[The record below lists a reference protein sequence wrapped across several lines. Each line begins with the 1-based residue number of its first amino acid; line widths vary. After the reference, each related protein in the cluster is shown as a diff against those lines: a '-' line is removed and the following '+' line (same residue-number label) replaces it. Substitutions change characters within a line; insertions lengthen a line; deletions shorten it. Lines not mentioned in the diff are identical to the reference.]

1 MECKLC
7 NLCENCTR
15 PVAGR
20 PFLDNGASPAE
31 IMLIGDFPKREDIT
45 YGKPFSDK
53 LSVQLAHLLNT
64 SKLPADKIYITNLVK
79 CRPVAPNG
87 LDGRLKIANVQACQ
101 VHLIEEIATVNPKL
115 IILFGDSVF
124 RYFYPKE
131 SFSDNRGKILSNNQ
145 FNIPTIATYHPQAML
160 ATAKF
165 DQIINT
171 DLAKA
176 YSFLYGDEQETQKPT
191 KDYRL
196 VTKSLKLLESIAKR
210 VKEVPTFAFDIETHG
225 EGLFNY
231 KLLSIGLSWKKDTG
245 VSIPVWVLDKD
256 KADKINAAINYV
268 QPERFIEE
276 TVTLKSGKTKI
287 KKTKNKEWL
296 KEDDEAIKS
305 LLPEE
310 YKDLVGTCTFREL
323 KLKLG
328 AILDKEP
335 PLKKYWGDQHDHC
348 MALIKEI
355 LECDTPK
362 GAHNGSYDVNRLR
375 GIGINVK
382 NYDWDTIL
390 EHHLLDEERP
400 HGLDDLSFVYT
411 KDGGYKSGK
420 NVYLKSTKTSWANIP
435 MEVLLP
441 YNAQDADVTFQLHE
455 IFVPKIK
462 ESEKRWKLYMN
473 HIMPAQ
479 RMLCDMEF
487 RGSNIDMSWVQK
499 TKKEYL
505 TKMND
510 LKIKFSQLVEK
521 VIPNVYVVD
530 SPAEQKDMELQIKEK
545 AKQEGTEPKFP
556 FFLNMNSTQQLLVLF
571 RDYYKVTLT
580 KKTKSGDALDSD
592 VLLKIGK
599 KIDAANV
606 LLEYKALKKVVSTYL
621 DSLVEKIDADGKLHT
636 EFLLY
641 GTRTSRLSSRN
652 PNLQNQ
658 PAEVKYMF
666 VPPSKDYVCVN
677 VDQSAAELHVL
688 AWLANDKKMMGI
700 FEAHRD
706 LHKETAASVFNKKM
720 EDITSDERKIAK
732 RCFSDDTFILTE
744 DGYIRGRD
752 IGNRKVYTLDG
763 KLQNQHHVY
772 EERTGFKFTFKSGWS
787 ITVTSDH
794 KFQDFSY
801 IGLPWKE
808 AKYFKV
814 GDIIGTRKNVVSLP
828 KVYLDNTY
836 KLRQQFPEKIELDTD
851 LAYLLGLYLGD
862 GNIGLDFKG
871 EAAQI
876 QLIVRRGSRTHVLTN
891 LAKKYH
897 IFTWKTHNTYSKV
910 IISCKELAQLFAKIC
925 GDNTLE
931 KHNEKHIPEEIYRCS
946 KEIVDSFISGLIDS
960 DGSTENGIVKFCNT
974 NEKMVRDLCNLA
986 TLNGYAVLY
995 GVENKIN
1002 KYRDARYTRT
1012 MHKCTFASKP
1022 NLKLYVEDK
1031 IVGLEQ
1037 KKATSERHRWFIRRD
1052 EVKKAIPCKDT
1063 DIVWEKYKNGG
1074 MNSLADANVTHWGF
1088 EHAKYWAHTI
1098 VSIEPV
1104 KFRALI
1110 METDTHF
1117 FVGNAISSP
1126 NCSFGI
1132 AYGVSGVGLKDLLE
1146 PEGVKITDK
1155 QGDKFIKK
1163 WRDTYPGCA
1172 RYLDNASKNF
1182 NRYGYLETPFG
1193 RRRHK
1198 YKHYMSQEKEA
1209 AASRQAGNFL
1219 IQSTAS
1225 DIQVYEMVHM
1235 YKTLVDNG
1243 VLPVFTVHDSIVMY
1257 CPINKLK
1264 WLRDYYKQ
1272 ETCRRFPQL
1281 NNLLMYTEMEVGRNY
1296 GEHVGLPYDCDFAEW
1311 KKTNAFLFGETNE
1324 AKQGL

>member
-53 LSVQLAHLLNT
+53 LSVQLANLLNT

-124 RYFYPKE
+124 RYFYPNE

-176 YSFLYGDEQETQKPT
+176 YSFLYGDEQETQKPI

-231 KLLSIGLSWKKDTG
+231 KLLSLGLSWKKDTG

-305 LLPEE
+305 LLPDE
-310 YKDLVGTCTFREL
+310 YKDLVGTCTFREV

-571 RDYYKVTLT
+571 RDYYKVPLT

-592 VLLKIGK
+592 VLKKIG
-599 KIDAANV
+599 
-606 LLEYKALKKVVSTYL
+606 
-621 DSLVEKIDADGKLHT
+621 
-636 EFLLY
+636 
-641 GTRTSRLSSRN
+641 
-652 PNLQNQ
+652 
-658 PAEVKYMF
+658 
-666 VPPSKDYVCVN
+666 
-677 VDQSAAELHVL
+677 
-688 AWLANDKKMMGI
+688 
-700 FEAHRD
+700 
-706 LHKETAASVFNKKM
+706 
-720 EDITSDERKIAK
+720 
-732 RCFSDDTFILTE
+732 
-744 DGYIRGRD
+744 
-752 IGNRKVYTLDG
+752 
-763 KLQNQHHVY
+763 
-772 EERTGFKFTFKSGWS
+772 
-787 ITVTSDH
+787 
-794 KFQDFSY
+794 
-801 IGLPWKE
+801 
-808 AKYFKV
+808 
-814 GDIIGTRKNVVSLP
+814 
-828 KVYLDNTY
+828 
-836 KLRQQFPEKIELDTD
+836 
-851 LAYLLGLYLGD
+851 
-862 GNIGLDFKG
+862 
-871 EAAQI
+871 
-876 QLIVRRGSRTHVLTN
+876 
-891 LAKKYH
+891 
-897 IFTWKTHNTYSKV
+897 
-910 IISCKELAQLFAKIC
+910 
-925 GDNTLE
+925 
-931 KHNEKHIPEEIYRCS
+931 
-946 KEIVDSFISGLIDS
+946 
-960 DGSTENGIVKFCNT
+960 
-974 NEKMVRDLCNLA
+974 
-986 TLNGYAVLY
+986 
-995 GVENKIN
+995 
-1002 KYRDARYTRT
+1002 
-1012 MHKCTFASKP
+1012 
-1022 NLKLYVEDK
+1022 
-1031 IVGLEQ
+1031 
-1037 KKATSERHRWFIRRD
+1037 
-1052 EVKKAIPCKDT
+1052 
-1063 DIVWEKYKNGG
+1063 
-1074 MNSLADANVTHWGF
+1074 
-1088 EHAKYWAHTI
+1088 
-1098 VSIEPV
+1098 
-1104 KFRALI
+1104 
-1110 METDTHF
+1110 
-1117 FVGNAISSP
+1117 
-1126 NCSFGI
+1126 
-1132 AYGVSGVGLKDLLE
+1132 
-1146 PEGVKITDK
+1146 
-1155 QGDKFIKK
+1155 
-1163 WRDTYPGCA
+1163 
-1172 RYLDNASKNF
+1172 
-1182 NRYGYLETPFG
+1182 
-1193 RRRHK
+1193 
-1198 YKHYMSQEKEA
+1198 
-1209 AASRQAGNFL
+1209 
-1219 IQSTAS
+1219 
-1225 DIQVYEMVHM
+1225 
-1235 YKTLVDNG
+1235 
-1243 VLPVFTVHDSIVMY
+1243 
-1257 CPINKLK
+1257 
-1264 WLRDYYKQ
+1264 
-1272 ETCRRFPQL
+1272 
-1281 NNLLMYTEMEVGRNY
+1281 
-1296 GEHVGLPYDCDFAEW
+1296 
-1311 KKTNAFLFGETNE
+1311 
-1324 AKQGL
+1324 

>member
-7 NLCENCTR
+7 NLCENCAR

-20 PFLDNGASPAE
+20 PFLDTGASPAE

-53 LSVQLAHLLNT
+53 LSVQLANLLNT

-124 RYFYPKE
+124 RYFYPNE

-176 YSFLYGDEQETQKPT
+176 YSFLYGDEQETQKPI

-231 KLLSIGLSWKKDTG
+231 KLLSLGLSWKKDTG

-305 LLPEE
+305 LLPDE

-571 RDYYKVTLT
+571 RDYYKVPLT

-592 VLLKIGK
+592 VLKKIGK
-599 KIDAANV
+599 KLDAANV
-606 LLEYKALKKVVSTYL
+606 LLEYKVLKKVVSTYL
-621 DSLVEKIDADGKLHT
+621 DSMVEKIDADGKLHT

-688 AWLANDKKMMGI
+688 AWLSNDKKMMGI

-706 LHKETAASVFNKKM
+706 LHKETAAAVFNKKM
-720 EDITSDERKIAK
+720 EDITEEERKIAK
-732 RCFSDDTFILTE
+732 R
-744 DGYIRGRD
+744 
-752 IGNRKVYTLDG
+752 
-763 KLQNQHHVY
+763 
-772 EERTGFKFTFKSGWS
+772 TGF
-787 ITVTSDH
+787 
-794 KFQDFSY
+794 
-801 IGLPWKE
+801 
-808 AKYFKV
+808 
-814 GDIIGTRKNVVSLP
+814 
-828 KVYLDNTY
+828 
-836 KLRQQFPEKIELDTD
+836 
-851 LAYLLGLYLGD
+851 
-862 GNIGLDFKG
+862 
-871 EAAQI
+871 
-876 QLIVRRGSRTHVLTN
+876 
-891 LAKKYH
+891 
-897 IFTWKTHNTYSKV
+897 
-910 IISCKELAQLFAKIC
+910 
-925 GDNTLE
+925 
-931 KHNEKHIPEEIYRCS
+931 
-946 KEIVDSFISGLIDS
+946 
-960 DGSTENGIVKFCNT
+960 
-974 NEKMVRDLCNLA
+974 
-986 TLNGYAVLY
+986 
-995 GVENKIN
+995 GV
-1002 KYRDARYTRT
+1002 
-1012 MHKCTFASKP
+1012 
-1022 NLKLYVEDK
+1022 
-1031 IVGLEQ
+1031 
-1037 KKATSERHRWFIRRD
+1037 
-1052 EVKKAIPCKDT
+1052 
-1063 DIVWEKYKNGG
+1063 
-1074 MNSLADANVTHWGF
+1074 
-1088 EHAKYWAHTI
+1088 
-1098 VSIEPV
+1098 
-1104 KFRALI
+1104 
-1110 METDTHF
+1110 
-1117 FVGNAISSP
+1117 
-1126 NCSFGI
+1126 
-1132 AYGVSGVGLKDLLE
+1132 AYGISGVGLKDLLE

-1257 CPINKLK
+1257 CPINKLE

-1272 ETCRRFPQL
+1272 ETCRRFQQL

-1296 GEHVGLPYDCDFAEW
+1296 GEHVKLPYDCDFDAW

-1324 AKQGL
+1324 SEQGL

>member
-53 LSVQLAHLLNT
+53 LSIQLANLLNT

-115 IILFGDSVF
+115 IILLGDSVF

-176 YSFLYGDEQETQKPT
+176 YSFLYGDEQETQKPI

-276 TVTLKSGKTKI
+276 TITLKSGKTKI

-462 ESEKRWKLYMN
+462 ESEKRWKLYMK

-599 KIDAANV
+599 KIEAANV

-688 AWLANDKKMMGI
+688 SWLSNDKKMMNI

-706 LHKETAASVFNKKM
+706 LHKETAAAVFNKKM
-720 EDITSDERKIAK
+720 EDITADERKIAK
-732 RCFSDDTFILTE
+732 RT
-744 DGYIRGRD
+744 
-752 IGNRKVYTLDG
+752 
-763 KLQNQHHVY
+763 
-772 EERTGFKFTFKSGWS
+772 
-787 ITVTSDH
+787 
-794 KFQDFSY
+794 
-801 IGLPWKE
+801 
-808 AKYFKV
+808 
-814 GDIIGTRKNVVSLP
+814 
-828 KVYLDNTY
+828 
-836 KLRQQFPEKIELDTD
+836 
-851 LAYLLGLYLGD
+851 
-862 GNIGLDFKG
+862 
-871 EAAQI
+871 
-876 QLIVRRGSRTHVLTN
+876 
-891 LAKKYH
+891 
-897 IFTWKTHNTYSKV
+897 
-910 IISCKELAQLFAKIC
+910 
-925 GDNTLE
+925 
-931 KHNEKHIPEEIYRCS
+931 
-946 KEIVDSFISGLIDS
+946 
-960 DGSTENGIVKFCNT
+960 
-974 NEKMVRDLCNLA
+974 
-986 TLNGYAVLY
+986 
-995 GVENKIN
+995 
-1002 KYRDARYTRT
+1002 
-1012 MHKCTFASKP
+1012 
-1022 NLKLYVEDK
+1022 
-1031 IVGLEQ
+1031 
-1037 KKATSERHRWFIRRD
+1037 
-1052 EVKKAIPCKDT
+1052 
-1063 DIVWEKYKNGG
+1063 
-1074 MNSLADANVTHWGF
+1074 
-1088 EHAKYWAHTI
+1088 
-1098 VSIEPV
+1098 
-1104 KFRALI
+1104 
-1110 METDTHF
+1110 
-1117 FVGNAISSP
+1117 
-1126 NCSFGI
+1126 SFGV
-1132 AYGVSGVGLKDLLE
+1132 AYGISGVGLKDLLE

-1155 QGDKFIKK
+1155 QGEKFIKK
-1163 WRDTYPGCA
+1163 WRDTYSGCA

-1257 CPINKLK
+1257 CPINKLE

-1296 GEHVGLPYDCDFAEW
+1296 GEHVSLPYDCDFEEW

-1324 AKQGL
+1324 AK

>member
-53 LSVQLAHLLNT
+53 LSIQLANLLNT

-124 RYFYPKE
+124 RYFYPNE

-176 YSFLYGDEQETQKPT
+176 YSFLYGDEQETQKPI

-231 KLLSIGLSWKKDTG
+231 KLLSLGLSWKKDTG

-487 RGSNIDMSWVQK
+487 RGSNIDMSWAQK

-571 RDYYKVTLT
+571 RDYYKVPLT

-592 VLLKIGK
+592 VLKKIGK
-599 KIDAANV
+599 KLDAANV
-606 LLEYKALKKVVSTYL
+606 LLEYKVLKKVVSTYL
-621 DSLVEKIDADGKLHT
+621 DSMVEKIDADGKLHT

-688 AWLANDKKMMGI
+688 AWLSNDKKMMGI

-706 LHKETAASVFNKKM
+706 LHKETAAAVFNKKM
-720 EDITSDERKIAK
+720 EDITEEERKIAK
-732 RCFSDDTFILTE
+732 R
-744 DGYIRGRD
+744 
-752 IGNRKVYTLDG
+752 
-763 KLQNQHHVY
+763 
-772 EERTGFKFTFKSGWS
+772 TGF
-787 ITVTSDH
+787 
-794 KFQDFSY
+794 
-801 IGLPWKE
+801 
-808 AKYFKV
+808 
-814 GDIIGTRKNVVSLP
+814 
-828 KVYLDNTY
+828 
-836 KLRQQFPEKIELDTD
+836 
-851 LAYLLGLYLGD
+851 
-862 GNIGLDFKG
+862 
-871 EAAQI
+871 
-876 QLIVRRGSRTHVLTN
+876 
-891 LAKKYH
+891 
-897 IFTWKTHNTYSKV
+897 
-910 IISCKELAQLFAKIC
+910 
-925 GDNTLE
+925 
-931 KHNEKHIPEEIYRCS
+931 
-946 KEIVDSFISGLIDS
+946 
-960 DGSTENGIVKFCNT
+960 
-974 NEKMVRDLCNLA
+974 
-986 TLNGYAVLY
+986 
-995 GVENKIN
+995 GV
-1002 KYRDARYTRT
+1002 
-1012 MHKCTFASKP
+1012 
-1022 NLKLYVEDK
+1022 
-1031 IVGLEQ
+1031 
-1037 KKATSERHRWFIRRD
+1037 
-1052 EVKKAIPCKDT
+1052 
-1063 DIVWEKYKNGG
+1063 
-1074 MNSLADANVTHWGF
+1074 
-1088 EHAKYWAHTI
+1088 
-1098 VSIEPV
+1098 
-1104 KFRALI
+1104 
-1110 METDTHF
+1110 
-1117 FVGNAISSP
+1117 
-1126 NCSFGI
+1126 
-1132 AYGVSGVGLKDLLE
+1132 AYGISGVGLKDLLE

-1257 CPINKLK
+1257 CPINKLE

-1272 ETCRRFPQL
+1272 ETCRRFQQL

-1296 GEHVGLPYDCDFAEW
+1296 GEHVKLPYDCDFDEW

-1324 AKQGL
+1324 SEQGL

>member
-53 LSVQLAHLLNT
+53 LSIQLANLLNT

-115 IILFGDSVF
+115 IILLGDSVF

-176 YSFLYGDEQETQKPT
+176 YSFLYGDEQETQKPI

-276 TVTLKSGKTKI
+276 TITLKSGKTKI

-462 ESEKRWKLYMN
+462 ESEKRWKLYMK

-599 KIDAANV
+599 KIEAANV

-688 AWLANDKKMMGI
+688 SWLSNDKKMMNI

-706 LHKETAASVFNKKM
+706 LHKETAAAVFNKKM
-720 EDITSDERKIAK
+720 EDITADERKIAK
-732 RCFSDDTFILTE
+732 RT
-744 DGYIRGRD
+744 
-752 IGNRKVYTLDG
+752 
-763 KLQNQHHVY
+763 
-772 EERTGFKFTFKSGWS
+772 
-787 ITVTSDH
+787 
-794 KFQDFSY
+794 
-801 IGLPWKE
+801 
-808 AKYFKV
+808 
-814 GDIIGTRKNVVSLP
+814 
-828 KVYLDNTY
+828 
-836 KLRQQFPEKIELDTD
+836 
-851 LAYLLGLYLGD
+851 
-862 GNIGLDFKG
+862 
-871 EAAQI
+871 
-876 QLIVRRGSRTHVLTN
+876 
-891 LAKKYH
+891 
-897 IFTWKTHNTYSKV
+897 
-910 IISCKELAQLFAKIC
+910 
-925 GDNTLE
+925 
-931 KHNEKHIPEEIYRCS
+931 
-946 KEIVDSFISGLIDS
+946 
-960 DGSTENGIVKFCNT
+960 
-974 NEKMVRDLCNLA
+974 
-986 TLNGYAVLY
+986 
-995 GVENKIN
+995 
-1002 KYRDARYTRT
+1002 
-1012 MHKCTFASKP
+1012 
-1022 NLKLYVEDK
+1022 
-1031 IVGLEQ
+1031 
-1037 KKATSERHRWFIRRD
+1037 
-1052 EVKKAIPCKDT
+1052 
-1063 DIVWEKYKNGG
+1063 
-1074 MNSLADANVTHWGF
+1074 
-1088 EHAKYWAHTI
+1088 
-1098 VSIEPV
+1098 
-1104 KFRALI
+1104 
-1110 METDTHF
+1110 
-1117 FVGNAISSP
+1117 
-1126 NCSFGI
+1126 SFGV
-1132 AYGVSGVGLKDLLE
+1132 AYGISGVGLKDLLE

-1155 QGDKFIKK
+1155 QGEKFIKK
-1163 WRDTYPGCA
+1163 WRDTYSGCA

-1257 CPINKLK
+1257 CPINKLE

-1272 ETCRRFPQL
+1272 ETCRRFQQL

-1296 GEHVGLPYDCDFAEW
+1296 GEHVSLPYDCDFEEW

-1324 AKQGL
+1324 AK

>member
-53 LSVQLAHLLNT
+53 LSIQLANLLNT

-124 RYFYPKE
+124 RYFYPNE

-176 YSFLYGDEQETQKPT
+176 YSFLYGDEQETQKPI

-305 LLPEE
+305 LLPDE

-571 RDYYKVTLT
+571 RDYYKVPLT

-592 VLLKIGK
+592 VLKKIGK
-599 KIDAANV
+599 KLDAANV
-606 LLEYKALKKVVSTYL
+606 LLEYKVLKKVVSTYL
-621 DSLVEKIDADGKLHT
+621 DSMVEKIDADGKLHT

-688 AWLANDKKMMGI
+688 AWLSNDKKMMGI

-706 LHKETAASVFNKKM
+706 LHKETAAAVFNKKM
-720 EDITSDERKIAK
+720 EDITEEERKIAK
-732 RCFSDDTFILTE
+732 R
-744 DGYIRGRD
+744 
-752 IGNRKVYTLDG
+752 
-763 KLQNQHHVY
+763 
-772 EERTGFKFTFKSGWS
+772 TGF
-787 ITVTSDH
+787 
-794 KFQDFSY
+794 
-801 IGLPWKE
+801 
-808 AKYFKV
+808 
-814 GDIIGTRKNVVSLP
+814 
-828 KVYLDNTY
+828 
-836 KLRQQFPEKIELDTD
+836 
-851 LAYLLGLYLGD
+851 
-862 GNIGLDFKG
+862 
-871 EAAQI
+871 
-876 QLIVRRGSRTHVLTN
+876 
-891 LAKKYH
+891 
-897 IFTWKTHNTYSKV
+897 
-910 IISCKELAQLFAKIC
+910 
-925 GDNTLE
+925 
-931 KHNEKHIPEEIYRCS
+931 
-946 KEIVDSFISGLIDS
+946 
-960 DGSTENGIVKFCNT
+960 
-974 NEKMVRDLCNLA
+974 
-986 TLNGYAVLY
+986 
-995 GVENKIN
+995 GV
-1002 KYRDARYTRT
+1002 
-1012 MHKCTFASKP
+1012 
-1022 NLKLYVEDK
+1022 
-1031 IVGLEQ
+1031 
-1037 KKATSERHRWFIRRD
+1037 
-1052 EVKKAIPCKDT
+1052 
-1063 DIVWEKYKNGG
+1063 
-1074 MNSLADANVTHWGF
+1074 
-1088 EHAKYWAHTI
+1088 
-1098 VSIEPV
+1098 
-1104 KFRALI
+1104 
-1110 METDTHF
+1110 
-1117 FVGNAISSP
+1117 
-1126 NCSFGI
+1126 
-1132 AYGVSGVGLKDLLE
+1132 AYGISGVGLKDLLE

-1257 CPINKLK
+1257 CPINKLE

-1296 GEHVGLPYDCDFAEW
+1296 GEHVKLPYDCDFDEW

-1324 AKQGL
+1324 SEQGL

>member
-31 IMLIGDFPKREDIT
+31 IMIIGDFPKREDIT

-53 LSVQLAHLLNT
+53 LSIQLANLLNT

-124 RYFYPKE
+124 RYFYPNE

-176 YSFLYGDEQETQKPT
+176 YSFLYGDEQETQKPI

-305 LLPEE
+305 LLPDE

-571 RDYYKVTLT
+571 RDYYKVPLT

-592 VLLKIGK
+592 VLKKIGK
-599 KIDAANV
+599 KLDAANV
-606 LLEYKALKKVVSTYL
+606 LLEYKVLKKVVSTYL
-621 DSLVEKIDADGKLHT
+621 DSMVEKIDADGKLHT

-688 AWLANDKKMMGI
+688 AWLSNDKKMMGI

-706 LHKETAASVFNKKM
+706 LHKETAAAVFNKKM
-720 EDITSDERKIAK
+720 EDITDEERKIAK
-732 RCFSDDTFILTE
+732 R
-744 DGYIRGRD
+744 
-752 IGNRKVYTLDG
+752 
-763 KLQNQHHVY
+763 
-772 EERTGFKFTFKSGWS
+772 TGF
-787 ITVTSDH
+787 
-794 KFQDFSY
+794 
-801 IGLPWKE
+801 
-808 AKYFKV
+808 
-814 GDIIGTRKNVVSLP
+814 
-828 KVYLDNTY
+828 
-836 KLRQQFPEKIELDTD
+836 
-851 LAYLLGLYLGD
+851 
-862 GNIGLDFKG
+862 
-871 EAAQI
+871 
-876 QLIVRRGSRTHVLTN
+876 
-891 LAKKYH
+891 
-897 IFTWKTHNTYSKV
+897 
-910 IISCKELAQLFAKIC
+910 
-925 GDNTLE
+925 
-931 KHNEKHIPEEIYRCS
+931 
-946 KEIVDSFISGLIDS
+946 
-960 DGSTENGIVKFCNT
+960 
-974 NEKMVRDLCNLA
+974 
-986 TLNGYAVLY
+986 
-995 GVENKIN
+995 GV
-1002 KYRDARYTRT
+1002 
-1012 MHKCTFASKP
+1012 
-1022 NLKLYVEDK
+1022 
-1031 IVGLEQ
+1031 
-1037 KKATSERHRWFIRRD
+1037 
-1052 EVKKAIPCKDT
+1052 
-1063 DIVWEKYKNGG
+1063 
-1074 MNSLADANVTHWGF
+1074 
-1088 EHAKYWAHTI
+1088 
-1098 VSIEPV
+1098 
-1104 KFRALI
+1104 
-1110 METDTHF
+1110 
-1117 FVGNAISSP
+1117 
-1126 NCSFGI
+1126 
-1132 AYGVSGVGLKDLLE
+1132 AYGISGVGLKDLLE

-1257 CPINKLK
+1257 CPINKLE

-1296 GEHVGLPYDCDFAEW
+1296 GEHVKLPYDCDFDEW

-1324 AKQGL
+1324 SEQGL

>member
-7 NLCENCTR
+7 NLCENCAR

-20 PFLDNGASPAE
+20 PFLDTGASHAE

-53 LSVQLAHLLNT
+53 LSVQLANLLNT

-124 RYFYPKE
+124 RYFYPNE

-176 YSFLYGDEQETQKPT
+176 YSFLYGDEQETQKPI

-231 KLLSIGLSWKKDTG
+231 KLLSLGLSWKKDTG

-305 LLPEE
+305 ILPDE

-571 RDYYKVTLT
+571 RDYYKVPLT

-592 VLLKIGK
+592 VLKKIGK
-599 KIDAANV
+599 KLDAANV
-606 LLEYKALKKVVSTYL
+606 LLEYKVLKKVVSTYL
-621 DSLVEKIDADGKLHT
+621 DSMVEKIDADGKLHT

-688 AWLANDKKMMGI
+688 AWLSNDKKMMGI

-706 LHKETAASVFNKKM
+706 LHKETAAAVFNKKM
-720 EDITSDERKIAK
+720 EDITEEERKIAK
-732 RCFSDDTFILTE
+732 R
-744 DGYIRGRD
+744 
-752 IGNRKVYTLDG
+752 
-763 KLQNQHHVY
+763 
-772 EERTGFKFTFKSGWS
+772 TGF
-787 ITVTSDH
+787 
-794 KFQDFSY
+794 
-801 IGLPWKE
+801 
-808 AKYFKV
+808 
-814 GDIIGTRKNVVSLP
+814 
-828 KVYLDNTY
+828 
-836 KLRQQFPEKIELDTD
+836 
-851 LAYLLGLYLGD
+851 
-862 GNIGLDFKG
+862 
-871 EAAQI
+871 
-876 QLIVRRGSRTHVLTN
+876 
-891 LAKKYH
+891 
-897 IFTWKTHNTYSKV
+897 
-910 IISCKELAQLFAKIC
+910 
-925 GDNTLE
+925 
-931 KHNEKHIPEEIYRCS
+931 
-946 KEIVDSFISGLIDS
+946 
-960 DGSTENGIVKFCNT
+960 
-974 NEKMVRDLCNLA
+974 
-986 TLNGYAVLY
+986 
-995 GVENKIN
+995 GV
-1002 KYRDARYTRT
+1002 
-1012 MHKCTFASKP
+1012 
-1022 NLKLYVEDK
+1022 
-1031 IVGLEQ
+1031 
-1037 KKATSERHRWFIRRD
+1037 
-1052 EVKKAIPCKDT
+1052 
-1063 DIVWEKYKNGG
+1063 
-1074 MNSLADANVTHWGF
+1074 
-1088 EHAKYWAHTI
+1088 
-1098 VSIEPV
+1098 
-1104 KFRALI
+1104 
-1110 METDTHF
+1110 
-1117 FVGNAISSP
+1117 
-1126 NCSFGI
+1126 
-1132 AYGVSGVGLKDLLE
+1132 AYGISGVGLKDLLE

-1257 CPINKLK
+1257 CPINKLE

-1272 ETCRRFPQL
+1272 ETCRRFQQL

-1296 GEHVGLPYDCDFAEW
+1296 GEHVKLPYDCDFDAW

-1324 AKQGL
+1324 SEQGL

>member
-53 LSVQLAHLLNT
+53 LSIQLANLLNT

-115 IILFGDSVF
+115 IILLGDSVF

-176 YSFLYGDEQETQKPT
+176 YSFLYGDEQETQKPI

-276 TVTLKSGKTKI
+276 TITLKSGKTKI

-323 KLKLG
+323 KLQLG

-462 ESEKRWKLYMN
+462 ESEKRWKLYMK

-599 KIDAANV
+599 KIEAANV

-688 AWLANDKKMMGI
+688 SWLSNDKKMMNI

-706 LHKETAASVFNKKM
+706 LHKETAAAVFNKKM
-720 EDITSDERKIAK
+720 EDITADERKIAK
-732 RCFSDDTFILTE
+732 RT
-744 DGYIRGRD
+744 
-752 IGNRKVYTLDG
+752 
-763 KLQNQHHVY
+763 
-772 EERTGFKFTFKSGWS
+772 
-787 ITVTSDH
+787 
-794 KFQDFSY
+794 
-801 IGLPWKE
+801 
-808 AKYFKV
+808 
-814 GDIIGTRKNVVSLP
+814 
-828 KVYLDNTY
+828 
-836 KLRQQFPEKIELDTD
+836 
-851 LAYLLGLYLGD
+851 
-862 GNIGLDFKG
+862 
-871 EAAQI
+871 
-876 QLIVRRGSRTHVLTN
+876 
-891 LAKKYH
+891 
-897 IFTWKTHNTYSKV
+897 
-910 IISCKELAQLFAKIC
+910 
-925 GDNTLE
+925 
-931 KHNEKHIPEEIYRCS
+931 
-946 KEIVDSFISGLIDS
+946 
-960 DGSTENGIVKFCNT
+960 
-974 NEKMVRDLCNLA
+974 
-986 TLNGYAVLY
+986 
-995 GVENKIN
+995 
-1002 KYRDARYTRT
+1002 
-1012 MHKCTFASKP
+1012 
-1022 NLKLYVEDK
+1022 
-1031 IVGLEQ
+1031 
-1037 KKATSERHRWFIRRD
+1037 
-1052 EVKKAIPCKDT
+1052 
-1063 DIVWEKYKNGG
+1063 
-1074 MNSLADANVTHWGF
+1074 
-1088 EHAKYWAHTI
+1088 
-1098 VSIEPV
+1098 
-1104 KFRALI
+1104 
-1110 METDTHF
+1110 
-1117 FVGNAISSP
+1117 
-1126 NCSFGI
+1126 SFGV
-1132 AYGVSGVGLKDLLE
+1132 AYGISGVGLKDLLE

-1155 QGDKFIKK
+1155 QGEKFIKK
-1163 WRDTYPGCA
+1163 WRDTYSGCA

-1257 CPINKLK
+1257 CPINKLE

-1296 GEHVGLPYDCDFAEW
+1296 GEHVSLPYDCDFEEW

-1324 AKQGL
+1324 AK

>member
-7 NLCENCTR
+7 NLCENCAR

-20 PFLDNGASPAE
+20 PFLDTGASPAE

-53 LSVQLAHLLNT
+53 LSVQLANLLNT

-124 RYFYPKE
+124 RYFYPNE

-176 YSFLYGDEQETQKPT
+176 YSFLYGDEQETQKPI

-231 KLLSIGLSWKKDTG
+231 KLLSLGLSWKKDTG

-305 LLPEE
+305 LLPDE

-355 LECDTPK
+355 MECDTPK

-571 RDYYKVTLT
+571 RDYYKVPLT

-592 VLLKIGK
+592 VLKKIGK
-599 KIDAANV
+599 KLDAANV
-606 LLEYKALKKVVSTYL
+606 LLEYKVLKKVVSTYL
-621 DSLVEKIDADGKLHT
+621 DSMVEKIDADGKLHT

-688 AWLANDKKMMGI
+688 AWLSNDKKMMGI

-706 LHKETAASVFNKKM
+706 LHKETAAAVFNKKM
-720 EDITSDERKIAK
+720 EDITEEERKIAK
-732 RCFSDDTFILTE
+732 R
-744 DGYIRGRD
+744 
-752 IGNRKVYTLDG
+752 
-763 KLQNQHHVY
+763 
-772 EERTGFKFTFKSGWS
+772 TGF
-787 ITVTSDH
+787 
-794 KFQDFSY
+794 
-801 IGLPWKE
+801 
-808 AKYFKV
+808 
-814 GDIIGTRKNVVSLP
+814 
-828 KVYLDNTY
+828 
-836 KLRQQFPEKIELDTD
+836 
-851 LAYLLGLYLGD
+851 
-862 GNIGLDFKG
+862 
-871 EAAQI
+871 
-876 QLIVRRGSRTHVLTN
+876 
-891 LAKKYH
+891 
-897 IFTWKTHNTYSKV
+897 
-910 IISCKELAQLFAKIC
+910 
-925 GDNTLE
+925 
-931 KHNEKHIPEEIYRCS
+931 
-946 KEIVDSFISGLIDS
+946 
-960 DGSTENGIVKFCNT
+960 
-974 NEKMVRDLCNLA
+974 
-986 TLNGYAVLY
+986 
-995 GVENKIN
+995 GV
-1002 KYRDARYTRT
+1002 
-1012 MHKCTFASKP
+1012 
-1022 NLKLYVEDK
+1022 
-1031 IVGLEQ
+1031 
-1037 KKATSERHRWFIRRD
+1037 
-1052 EVKKAIPCKDT
+1052 
-1063 DIVWEKYKNGG
+1063 
-1074 MNSLADANVTHWGF
+1074 
-1088 EHAKYWAHTI
+1088 
-1098 VSIEPV
+1098 
-1104 KFRALI
+1104 
-1110 METDTHF
+1110 
-1117 FVGNAISSP
+1117 
-1126 NCSFGI
+1126 
-1132 AYGVSGVGLKDLLE
+1132 AYGISGVGLKDLLE

-1257 CPINKLK
+1257 CPINKLE

-1272 ETCRRFPQL
+1272 ETCRRFQQL

-1296 GEHVGLPYDCDFAEW
+1296 GEHVKLPYDCDFDAW

-1324 AKQGL
+1324 SEQGL

>member
-20 PFLDNGASPAE
+20 PFLDTGASPAE

-53 LSVQLAHLLNT
+53 LSVQLANLLNT

-124 RYFYPKE
+124 RYFYPNE

-176 YSFLYGDEQETQKPT
+176 YSFLYGDEQETQKPI

-231 KLLSIGLSWKKDTG
+231 KLLSLGLSWKKDTG

-305 LLPEE
+305 LLPDE

-571 RDYYKVTLT
+571 RDYYKVPLT

-592 VLLKIGK
+592 VLKKIGK
-599 KIDAANV
+599 KLDAANV
-606 LLEYKALKKVVSTYL
+606 LLEYKVLKKVVSTYL
-621 DSLVEKIDADGKLHT
+621 DSMVEKIDADGKLHT

-688 AWLANDKKMMGI
+688 AWLSNDKKMMGI

-706 LHKETAASVFNKKM
+706 LHKETAAAVFNKKM
-720 EDITSDERKIAK
+720 EDITDEERKIAK
-732 RCFSDDTFILTE
+732 R
-744 DGYIRGRD
+744 
-752 IGNRKVYTLDG
+752 
-763 KLQNQHHVY
+763 
-772 EERTGFKFTFKSGWS
+772 TGF
-787 ITVTSDH
+787 
-794 KFQDFSY
+794 
-801 IGLPWKE
+801 
-808 AKYFKV
+808 
-814 GDIIGTRKNVVSLP
+814 
-828 KVYLDNTY
+828 
-836 KLRQQFPEKIELDTD
+836 
-851 LAYLLGLYLGD
+851 
-862 GNIGLDFKG
+862 
-871 EAAQI
+871 
-876 QLIVRRGSRTHVLTN
+876 
-891 LAKKYH
+891 
-897 IFTWKTHNTYSKV
+897 
-910 IISCKELAQLFAKIC
+910 
-925 GDNTLE
+925 
-931 KHNEKHIPEEIYRCS
+931 
-946 KEIVDSFISGLIDS
+946 
-960 DGSTENGIVKFCNT
+960 
-974 NEKMVRDLCNLA
+974 
-986 TLNGYAVLY
+986 
-995 GVENKIN
+995 GV
-1002 KYRDARYTRT
+1002 
-1012 MHKCTFASKP
+1012 
-1022 NLKLYVEDK
+1022 
-1031 IVGLEQ
+1031 
-1037 KKATSERHRWFIRRD
+1037 
-1052 EVKKAIPCKDT
+1052 
-1063 DIVWEKYKNGG
+1063 
-1074 MNSLADANVTHWGF
+1074 
-1088 EHAKYWAHTI
+1088 
-1098 VSIEPV
+1098 
-1104 KFRALI
+1104 
-1110 METDTHF
+1110 
-1117 FVGNAISSP
+1117 
-1126 NCSFGI
+1126 
-1132 AYGVSGVGLKDLLE
+1132 AYGISGVGLKDLLE

-1257 CPINKLK
+1257 CPINKLE

-1296 GEHVGLPYDCDFAEW
+1296 GEHVKLPYDCDFDEW

-1324 AKQGL
+1324 SEQGL

>member
-53 LSVQLAHLLNT
+53 LSVQLANLLNT

-124 RYFYPKE
+124 RYFYPNE

-176 YSFLYGDEQETQKPT
+176 YSFLYGDEQETQKPI

-231 KLLSIGLSWKKDTG
+231 KLLSLGLSWKKDTG

-305 LLPEE
+305 LLPDE
-310 YKDLVGTCTFREL
+310 YKDLVGTCTFREV

-571 RDYYKVTLT
+571 RDYYKVPLT

-592 VLLKIGK
+592 VLKKIGK
-599 KIDAANV
+599 KLDAANV
-606 LLEYKALKKVVSTYL
+606 LLEYKVLKKVVSTYL
-621 DSLVEKIDADGKLHT
+621 DSMVEKIDADGKLHT

-688 AWLANDKKMMGI
+688 AWLSNDKKMMGI

-706 LHKETAASVFNKKM
+706 LHKETAAAVFNKKM
-720 EDITSDERKIAK
+720 EDITDEERKIAK
-732 RCFSDDTFILTE
+732 R
-744 DGYIRGRD
+744 
-752 IGNRKVYTLDG
+752 
-763 KLQNQHHVY
+763 
-772 EERTGFKFTFKSGWS
+772 TGF
-787 ITVTSDH
+787 
-794 KFQDFSY
+794 
-801 IGLPWKE
+801 
-808 AKYFKV
+808 
-814 GDIIGTRKNVVSLP
+814 
-828 KVYLDNTY
+828 
-836 KLRQQFPEKIELDTD
+836 
-851 LAYLLGLYLGD
+851 
-862 GNIGLDFKG
+862 
-871 EAAQI
+871 
-876 QLIVRRGSRTHVLTN
+876 
-891 LAKKYH
+891 
-897 IFTWKTHNTYSKV
+897 
-910 IISCKELAQLFAKIC
+910 
-925 GDNTLE
+925 
-931 KHNEKHIPEEIYRCS
+931 
-946 KEIVDSFISGLIDS
+946 
-960 DGSTENGIVKFCNT
+960 
-974 NEKMVRDLCNLA
+974 
-986 TLNGYAVLY
+986 
-995 GVENKIN
+995 GV
-1002 KYRDARYTRT
+1002 
-1012 MHKCTFASKP
+1012 
-1022 NLKLYVEDK
+1022 
-1031 IVGLEQ
+1031 
-1037 KKATSERHRWFIRRD
+1037 
-1052 EVKKAIPCKDT
+1052 
-1063 DIVWEKYKNGG
+1063 
-1074 MNSLADANVTHWGF
+1074 
-1088 EHAKYWAHTI
+1088 
-1098 VSIEPV
+1098 
-1104 KFRALI
+1104 
-1110 METDTHF
+1110 
-1117 FVGNAISSP
+1117 
-1126 NCSFGI
+1126 
-1132 AYGVSGVGLKDLLE
+1132 AYGISGVGLKDLLE

-1257 CPINKLK
+1257 CPINKLE

-1296 GEHVGLPYDCDFAEW
+1296 GEHVKLPYDCDFDEW

-1324 AKQGL
+1324 SEQGL

>member
-53 LSVQLAHLLNT
+53 LSIQLANLLNT

-124 RYFYPKE
+124 RYFYPNE

-176 YSFLYGDEQETQKPT
+176 YSFLYGDEQETQKPI

-231 KLLSIGLSWKKDTG
+231 KLLSLGLSWKKDTG

-305 LLPEE
+305 LLPDE

-355 LECDTPK
+355 MECDTPK

-571 RDYYKVTLT
+571 RDYYKVPLT

-592 VLLKIGK
+592 VLKKIGK
-599 KIDAANV
+599 KLDAANV
-606 LLEYKALKKVVSTYL
+606 LLEYKVLKKVVSTYL
-621 DSLVEKIDADGKLHT
+621 DSMVEKIDADGKLHT

-688 AWLANDKKMMGI
+688 AWLSNDKKMMGI

-706 LHKETAASVFNKKM
+706 LHKETAAAVFNKKM
-720 EDITSDERKIAK
+720 EDITDEERKIAK
-732 RCFSDDTFILTE
+732 R
-744 DGYIRGRD
+744 
-752 IGNRKVYTLDG
+752 
-763 KLQNQHHVY
+763 
-772 EERTGFKFTFKSGWS
+772 TGF
-787 ITVTSDH
+787 
-794 KFQDFSY
+794 
-801 IGLPWKE
+801 
-808 AKYFKV
+808 
-814 GDIIGTRKNVVSLP
+814 
-828 KVYLDNTY
+828 
-836 KLRQQFPEKIELDTD
+836 
-851 LAYLLGLYLGD
+851 
-862 GNIGLDFKG
+862 
-871 EAAQI
+871 
-876 QLIVRRGSRTHVLTN
+876 
-891 LAKKYH
+891 
-897 IFTWKTHNTYSKV
+897 
-910 IISCKELAQLFAKIC
+910 
-925 GDNTLE
+925 
-931 KHNEKHIPEEIYRCS
+931 
-946 KEIVDSFISGLIDS
+946 
-960 DGSTENGIVKFCNT
+960 
-974 NEKMVRDLCNLA
+974 
-986 TLNGYAVLY
+986 
-995 GVENKIN
+995 GV
-1002 KYRDARYTRT
+1002 
-1012 MHKCTFASKP
+1012 
-1022 NLKLYVEDK
+1022 
-1031 IVGLEQ
+1031 
-1037 KKATSERHRWFIRRD
+1037 
-1052 EVKKAIPCKDT
+1052 
-1063 DIVWEKYKNGG
+1063 
-1074 MNSLADANVTHWGF
+1074 
-1088 EHAKYWAHTI
+1088 
-1098 VSIEPV
+1098 
-1104 KFRALI
+1104 
-1110 METDTHF
+1110 
-1117 FVGNAISSP
+1117 
-1126 NCSFGI
+1126 
-1132 AYGVSGVGLKDLLE
+1132 AYGISGVGLKDLLE

-1257 CPINKLK
+1257 CPINKLE
-1264 WLRDYYKQ
+1264 WLRGYYKQ

-1296 GEHVGLPYDCDFAEW
+1296 GEHVKLPYDCDFNEW

-1324 AKQGL
+1324 SEQGL

>member
-53 LSVQLAHLLNT
+53 LSIQLANLLNT

-115 IILFGDSVF
+115 IILLGDSVF

-176 YSFLYGDEQETQKPT
+176 YSFLYGDEQETQKPI

-276 TVTLKSGKTKI
+276 TITLKSGKTKI

-462 ESEKRWKLYMN
+462 ESEKRWKLYMK

-599 KIDAANV
+599 KIEAANV

-688 AWLANDKKMMGI
+688 SWLSNDKKMMNI

-706 LHKETAASVFNKKM
+706 LHKETAAAVFNKKM

-732 RCFSDDTFILTE
+732 RT
-744 DGYIRGRD
+744 
-752 IGNRKVYTLDG
+752 
-763 KLQNQHHVY
+763 
-772 EERTGFKFTFKSGWS
+772 
-787 ITVTSDH
+787 
-794 KFQDFSY
+794 
-801 IGLPWKE
+801 
-808 AKYFKV
+808 
-814 GDIIGTRKNVVSLP
+814 
-828 KVYLDNTY
+828 
-836 KLRQQFPEKIELDTD
+836 
-851 LAYLLGLYLGD
+851 
-862 GNIGLDFKG
+862 
-871 EAAQI
+871 
-876 QLIVRRGSRTHVLTN
+876 
-891 LAKKYH
+891 
-897 IFTWKTHNTYSKV
+897 
-910 IISCKELAQLFAKIC
+910 
-925 GDNTLE
+925 
-931 KHNEKHIPEEIYRCS
+931 
-946 KEIVDSFISGLIDS
+946 
-960 DGSTENGIVKFCNT
+960 
-974 NEKMVRDLCNLA
+974 
-986 TLNGYAVLY
+986 
-995 GVENKIN
+995 
-1002 KYRDARYTRT
+1002 
-1012 MHKCTFASKP
+1012 
-1022 NLKLYVEDK
+1022 
-1031 IVGLEQ
+1031 
-1037 KKATSERHRWFIRRD
+1037 
-1052 EVKKAIPCKDT
+1052 
-1063 DIVWEKYKNGG
+1063 
-1074 MNSLADANVTHWGF
+1074 
-1088 EHAKYWAHTI
+1088 
-1098 VSIEPV
+1098 
-1104 KFRALI
+1104 
-1110 METDTHF
+1110 
-1117 FVGNAISSP
+1117 
-1126 NCSFGI
+1126 SFGV
-1132 AYGVSGVGLKDLLE
+1132 AYGISGVGLKDLLE

-1155 QGDKFIKK
+1155 QGEKFIKK
-1163 WRDTYPGCA
+1163 WRDTYSGCA

-1257 CPINKLK
+1257 CPINKLE

-1296 GEHVGLPYDCDFAEW
+1296 GEHVSLPYDCDFEEW

-1324 AKQGL
+1324 AK

>member
-7 NLCENCTR
+7 NLCENCAR

-20 PFLDNGASPAE
+20 PFLDTGASHAE

-53 LSVQLAHLLNT
+53 LSVQLANLLNT

-124 RYFYPKE
+124 RYFYPNE

-176 YSFLYGDEQETQKPT
+176 YSFLYGDEQETQKPI

-231 KLLSIGLSWKKDTG
+231 KLLSLGLSWKKDTG

-305 LLPEE
+305 LLPDE

-571 RDYYKVTLT
+571 RDYYKVPLT

-592 VLLKIGK
+592 VLKKIGK
-599 KIDAANV
+599 KLDAANV
-606 LLEYKALKKVVSTYL
+606 LLEYKVLKKVVSTYL
-621 DSLVEKIDADGKLHT
+621 DSMVEKIDADGKLHT

-688 AWLANDKKMMGI
+688 AWLSNDKKMMGI

-706 LHKETAASVFNKKM
+706 LHKETAAAVFNKKM
-720 EDITSDERKIAK
+720 EDITEEERKIAK
-732 RCFSDDTFILTE
+732 R
-744 DGYIRGRD
+744 
-752 IGNRKVYTLDG
+752 
-763 KLQNQHHVY
+763 
-772 EERTGFKFTFKSGWS
+772 TGF
-787 ITVTSDH
+787 
-794 KFQDFSY
+794 
-801 IGLPWKE
+801 
-808 AKYFKV
+808 
-814 GDIIGTRKNVVSLP
+814 
-828 KVYLDNTY
+828 
-836 KLRQQFPEKIELDTD
+836 
-851 LAYLLGLYLGD
+851 
-862 GNIGLDFKG
+862 
-871 EAAQI
+871 
-876 QLIVRRGSRTHVLTN
+876 
-891 LAKKYH
+891 
-897 IFTWKTHNTYSKV
+897 
-910 IISCKELAQLFAKIC
+910 
-925 GDNTLE
+925 
-931 KHNEKHIPEEIYRCS
+931 
-946 KEIVDSFISGLIDS
+946 
-960 DGSTENGIVKFCNT
+960 
-974 NEKMVRDLCNLA
+974 
-986 TLNGYAVLY
+986 
-995 GVENKIN
+995 GV
-1002 KYRDARYTRT
+1002 
-1012 MHKCTFASKP
+1012 
-1022 NLKLYVEDK
+1022 
-1031 IVGLEQ
+1031 
-1037 KKATSERHRWFIRRD
+1037 
-1052 EVKKAIPCKDT
+1052 
-1063 DIVWEKYKNGG
+1063 
-1074 MNSLADANVTHWGF
+1074 
-1088 EHAKYWAHTI
+1088 
-1098 VSIEPV
+1098 
-1104 KFRALI
+1104 
-1110 METDTHF
+1110 
-1117 FVGNAISSP
+1117 
-1126 NCSFGI
+1126 
-1132 AYGVSGVGLKDLLE
+1132 AYGISGVGLKDLLE

-1257 CPINKLK
+1257 CPINKLE

-1272 ETCRRFPQL
+1272 ETCRRFQQL

-1296 GEHVGLPYDCDFAEW
+1296 GEHVKLPYDCDFDAW

-1324 AKQGL
+1324 SEQGL

>member
-20 PFLDNGASPAE
+20 PFLDTGASHAE

-53 LSVQLAHLLNT
+53 LSIQLANLLNT

-124 RYFYPKE
+124 RYFYPNE

-176 YSFLYGDEQETQKPT
+176 YSFLYGDEQETQKPI

-231 KLLSIGLSWKKDTG
+231 KLLSLGLSWKKDTG

-305 LLPEE
+305 LLPDE

-571 RDYYKVTLT
+571 RDYYKVPLT

-592 VLLKIGK
+592 VLKKIGK
-599 KIDAANV
+599 KLDAANV
-606 LLEYKALKKVVSTYL
+606 LLEYKVLKKVVSTYL
-621 DSLVEKIDADGKLHT
+621 DSMVEKIDADGKLHT

-688 AWLANDKKMMGI
+688 AWLSNDKKMMGI

-706 LHKETAASVFNKKM
+706 LHKETAAAVFNKKM
-720 EDITSDERKIAK
+720 EDITEEERKIAK
-732 RCFSDDTFILTE
+732 R
-744 DGYIRGRD
+744 
-752 IGNRKVYTLDG
+752 
-763 KLQNQHHVY
+763 
-772 EERTGFKFTFKSGWS
+772 TGF
-787 ITVTSDH
+787 
-794 KFQDFSY
+794 
-801 IGLPWKE
+801 
-808 AKYFKV
+808 
-814 GDIIGTRKNVVSLP
+814 
-828 KVYLDNTY
+828 
-836 KLRQQFPEKIELDTD
+836 
-851 LAYLLGLYLGD
+851 
-862 GNIGLDFKG
+862 
-871 EAAQI
+871 
-876 QLIVRRGSRTHVLTN
+876 
-891 LAKKYH
+891 
-897 IFTWKTHNTYSKV
+897 
-910 IISCKELAQLFAKIC
+910 
-925 GDNTLE
+925 
-931 KHNEKHIPEEIYRCS
+931 
-946 KEIVDSFISGLIDS
+946 
-960 DGSTENGIVKFCNT
+960 
-974 NEKMVRDLCNLA
+974 
-986 TLNGYAVLY
+986 
-995 GVENKIN
+995 GV
-1002 KYRDARYTRT
+1002 
-1012 MHKCTFASKP
+1012 
-1022 NLKLYVEDK
+1022 
-1031 IVGLEQ
+1031 
-1037 KKATSERHRWFIRRD
+1037 
-1052 EVKKAIPCKDT
+1052 
-1063 DIVWEKYKNGG
+1063 
-1074 MNSLADANVTHWGF
+1074 
-1088 EHAKYWAHTI
+1088 
-1098 VSIEPV
+1098 
-1104 KFRALI
+1104 
-1110 METDTHF
+1110 
-1117 FVGNAISSP
+1117 
-1126 NCSFGI
+1126 
-1132 AYGVSGVGLKDLLE
+1132 AYGISGVGLKDLLE

-1257 CPINKLK
+1257 CPINKLE

-1296 GEHVGLPYDCDFAEW
+1296 GEHVKLPYDCDFTEW

-1324 AKQGL
+1324 SEQGL